1 MNRHRLRQ
9 FLALFLVLCMLC
21 STTLPIYA
29 ETSAGEVT
37 PVETSVSVATFEE
50 ARDRFASLR
59 DQPYN
64 KTNDLNDDGQPYAH
78 LTLGLESKDKL
89 SSVDILQVRA
99 GQNYLVEDFTRME
112 RLRAD
117 SVVLPNS

>member
-1 MNRHRLRQ
+1 MKPLRKPGTDSPRC
-9 FLALFLVLCMLC
+9 A
-21 STTLPIYA
+21 
-29 ETSAGEVT
+29 TS
-37 PVETSVSVATFEE
+37 
-50 ARDRFASLR
+50 
-59 DQPYN
+59 PYN

-99 GQNYLVEDFTRME
+99 GQNYLVEDFTRMQ

-117 SVVLPNS
+117 SVVLENLSRVARKSALTGCGPM